1 MFRLVLFTKQVNKHF
16 GFLTNTVAS
25 GVPVLGALA
34 IEDIICVYSS
44 SQCAHCDSGHIDASY
59 HSVSMY

>member
-1 MFRLVLFTKQVNKHF
+1 MKVSRKSTQLNLFNYFFSHVQASAVVVNEHF

-34 IEDIICVYSS
+34 IEDITCV
-44 SQCAHCDSGHIDASY
+44 
-59 HSVSMY
+59 